1 MTKRTLVVEDH
12 EDNRRILRDLLR
24 AGGYEMIEAHDG
36 EAALDKVA
44 AERFDLVLMDIQ
56 LPGIDGYEVTRRI
69 RADPLSAAL

>member
-44 AERFDLVLMDIQ
+44 AERFDLVYRNGNRLT
-56 LPGIDGYEVTRRI
+56 GAAS
-69 RADPLSAAL
+69 ADAG